1 MEDKLVK
8 ELIKAAKEAMNF
20 AYVPYSNYPVGAAL
34 LTRDNKII
42 TGCNIENASY
52 GLTNCAERT
61 ALFKGVSEGYKEY
74 KGIAII
80 CRGDLLASP
89 CGACRQV
96 IAEFLDQ
103 ESNVILANEKEEYEI
118 TTVQK
123 LLPGAFTPKSL
134 KGEKYV

>member
-1 MEDKLVK
+1 MEDKIIRDLV
-8 ELIKAAKEAMNF
+8 KAAKKAMGY
-20 AYVPYSNYPVGAAL
+20 AYVPYSKYPVGAAL
-34 LTRDNKII
+34 LTKDDNII

-61 ALFKGVSEGYKEY
+61 ALFKAVSEGITDFKT
-74 KGIAII
+74 IAII
-80 CRGDLLASP
+80 CKGDLLASP

-103 ESNVILANEKEEYEI
+103 DTQVILANEKEEYQL
-118 TTVQK
+118 TTVEK

-134 KGEKYV
+134 KGEKNV